1 MARVAVVEA
10 TSTGISVTCIVDRVR
25 GNGVRERREAE
36 DATSTSESTV
46 NSGTPS
52 ADHLFYL
59 RTNKKAITIIII
71 IVIIIT
77 VDIWFKS
84 CCPVY
89 SVQGR

>member
-25 GNGVRERREAE
+25 GNGVREQREAE

-52 ADHLFYL
+52 ADHLFHL

-89 SVQGR
+89 SVQGQ